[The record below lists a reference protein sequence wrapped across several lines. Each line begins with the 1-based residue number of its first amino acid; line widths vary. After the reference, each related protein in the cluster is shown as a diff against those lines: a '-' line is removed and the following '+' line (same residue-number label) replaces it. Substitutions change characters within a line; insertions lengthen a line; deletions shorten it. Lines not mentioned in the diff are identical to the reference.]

1 MFAQIDL
8 GASLLPDQAEVVRQK
23 GIGAK
28 MSVPTTLSTTWPA
41 PIILDI
47 RQICKSYQG
56 VSALENASLQVRKG
70 EIHAVLGGNG
80 AGKSTLIGILSG
92 VTQPDSGEFLLEGS
106 ALAPRNPRDAIK
118 SGITTIY
125 QELSLVPALS
135 TLENIFLGRELIIE
149 RAGMKVLLDR
159 KKMKNEVIELA
170 QIFGISK
177 DELDI
182 PISEFGA
189 LKKKVIEIVKALTF
203 DARILILDEPTS
215 GLEVDERLHLFDHM
229 RNLRSRGVG
238 LIWVTHHLDEL
249 HGLAD
254 VATIFRDGRTLES
267 INLENSTVGEITNLM
282 FGIQS
287 KEAGLRTENDRLQK
301 DDKSNRSEV
310 LSLHAVSRAGVLR
323 DISFSL
329 HAGEVIGISG
339 LAGAGRTEL
348 ARVILGLDTRT
359 SGQIFFKGKEVNFKS
374 SAFAYK
380 AGIAML
386 PEDRKQLG
394 IISGLSVAENIS
406 ISNLSSVSRFGFII
420 SRKKER
426 ELATKYKEILSIR
439 TPSVNQKINNLSGGS
454 QQKAIVARCLNSNPS
469 VLIID
474 EPTQGVDVA
483 AKTEVHEL
491 IRDFTSKGG
500 AAIVIASEIQELIEL
515 SHEILVLRNGSI
527 VGRIES
533 VQDSIEKSR
542 VVEIKAEVLAL
553 SAGKRLKNEI

>member
-1 MFAQIDL
+1 MSALIDRL
-8 GASLLPDQAEVVRQK
+8 PTELASIA
-23 GIGAK
+23 
-28 MSVPTTLSTTWPA
+28 
-41 PIILDI
+41 LDI
-47 RQICKSYQG
+47 RQISKSYQG
-56 VSALENASLQVRKG
+56 VAALENASLQVRRG
-70 EIHAVLGGNG
+70 EIHAFLGGNG

-92 VTQPDSGEFLLEGS
+92 VIRPDSGDFSLDGS
-106 ALAPRNPRDAIK
+106 PFAPRNPRDSIN

-125 QELSLVPALS
+125 QELSLVPAL
-135 TLENIFLGRELIIE
+135 TTIENIFLGRERMKE
-149 RAGMKVLLDR
+149 RLGTAVLLDR
-159 KKMKNEVIELA
+159 KKMKKEVIELA
-170 QIFGISK
+170 KLFGISK

-182 PISEFGA
+182 PITEFGA
-189 LKKKVIEIVKALTF
+189 LKKKAIEIVKALTF
-203 DARILILDEPTS
+203 DTRILILDEPTS
-215 GLEVDERLHLFDHM
+215 GLEEEERVHLFDHM
-229 RNLRSRGVG
+229 RKLRSRGVG

-267 INLENSTVGEITNLM
+267 LNLENSTVEEITNLM
-282 FGIQS
+282 FGIDS
-287 KEAGLRTENDRLQK
+287 NNSSLKTRNNHSQK
-301 DDKSNRSEV
+301 DKKSSGYEV
-310 LSLHAVSRAGVLR
+310 LTLNRVSRTGVLR

-348 ARVILGLDTRT
+348 ARVIMGLDNRT
-359 SGQIFFKGKEVNFKS
+359 AGQIFLKGKEVKFNS
-374 SAFAYK
+374 SASAYK

-406 ISNLSSVSRFGFII
+406 ISNLPSVSKFRFII

-426 ELATKYKEILSIR
+426 KLATKYKEILSIK

-454 QQKAIVARCLNSNPS
+454 QQKAIVARCLNTNPS

-483 AKTEVHEL
+483 AKIEVHGL
-491 IRDFTSKGG
+491 IRDFISKGG
-500 AAIVIASEIQELIEL
+500 AAIVIASEIQELLEL
-515 SHEILVLRNGSI
+515 SHKILILRNGFI
-527 VGRIES
+527 VGRIENNADFT
-533 VQDSIEKSR
+533 QKSQA
-542 VVEIKAEVLAL
+542 VEIKTEILAL

>member
-1 MFAQIDL
+1 MHLKAS
-8 GASLLPDQAEVVRQK
+8 SLLVQAEVVRWK
-23 GIGAK
+23 GIGANV
-28 MSVPTTLSTTWPA
+28 SSHSALSTAGSA
-41 PIILDI
+41 PIVLDI
-47 RQICKSYQG
+47 RQISKSYQG
-56 VSALENASLQVRKG
+56 VTALENATLQVRKG

-92 VTQPDSGEFLLEGS
+92 VTQPDSGEFLLDGS

-125 QELSLVPALS
+125 QELSLVPALT
-135 TLENIFLGRELIIE
+135 TLENIFLGRELMIE

-159 KKMKNEVIELA
+159 KKMKKDVIELA

-215 GLEVDERLHLFDHM
+215 GLEEEERLHLFDHM

-267 INLENSTVGEITNLM
+267 LNLENSTVGEITNLM
-282 FGIQS
+282 FGIHS
-287 KEAGLRTENDRLQK
+287 NEAGSTTKNKRSQK
-301 DDKSNRSEV
+301 NEKSNRSEV
-310 LSLHAVSRAGVLR
+310 LSLHEVSRAGVLR

-348 ARVILGLDTRT
+348 ANVIMGLDKRT
-359 SGQIFFKGKEVNFKS
+359 SGQIFLKGKEVNFKS
-374 SAFAYK
+374 SASAYK

-406 ISNLSSVSRFGFII
+406 VSNLSSVSRFGFII

-454 QQKAIVARCLNSNPS
+454 QQKAIVARCLNSNPT

-491 IRDFTSKGG
+491 IRDFISKGG
-500 AAIVIASEIQELIEL
+500 AAIVIASEIQELLEL

-527 VGRIES
+527 AGRIEN

-553 SAGKRLKNEI
+553 SAGNRFKNEV

>member
-1 MFAQIDL
+1 MHL
-8 GASLLPDQAEVVRQK
+8 GAFSLLVQAEVARWK
-23 GIGAK
+23 GIGANVN
-28 MSVPTTLSTTWPA
+28 SHSALPTAGSA
-41 PIILDI
+41 PILLDI
-47 RQICKSYQG
+47 RQISKSYQG
-56 VSALENASLQVRKG
+56 VTALENATLQVRKG

-92 VTQPDSGEFLLEGS
+92 VTQPDSGEFLLDGS

-125 QELSLVPALS
+125 QELSLVPALT
-135 TLENIFLGRELIIE
+135 TLENIFLGRELMIE

-159 KKMKNEVIELA
+159 KKMKKDVIELA

-215 GLEVDERLHLFDHM
+215 GLEEEERLHLFDHM

-267 INLENSTVGEITNLM
+267 LNLENSTVGEITNLM
-282 FGIQS
+282 FGIHS
-287 KEAGLRTENDRLQK
+287 NEAGSTTKNKRSQK
-301 DDKSNRSEV
+301 NEKSNRSEV
-310 LSLHAVSRAGVLR
+310 LSLHEVSRAGVLR

-348 ARVILGLDTRT
+348 ANVIMGLDNRT
-359 SGQIFFKGKEVNFKS
+359 SGQIFLKGKEVNFKS
-374 SAFAYK
+374 SASAYK

-394 IISGLSVAENIS
+394 IISDLSVAENIS

-454 QQKAIVARCLNSNPS
+454 QQKAIVARCLNSNPT

-491 IRDFTSKGG
+491 IRDFISKGG
-500 AAIVIASEIQELIEL
+500 AAIVIASEIQELLEL

-527 VGRIES
+527 AGRIEN
-533 VQDSIEKSR
+533 VQDSTEKSR
-542 VVEIKAEVLAL
+542 VLEIKAEVLAL
-553 SAGKRLKNEI
+553 SAGNRFKNEV

>member
-1 MFAQIDL
+1 MHL
-8 GASLLPDQAEVVRQK
+8 GAFSLLVQAEVARWK
-23 GIGAK
+23 GIGANVN
-28 MSVPTTLSTTWPA
+28 SHSALPTAGSA
-41 PIILDI
+41 PILLDI
-47 RQICKSYQG
+47 RQISKSYQG
-56 VSALENASLQVRKG
+56 VTALENATLQVRKG

-92 VTQPDSGEFLLEGS
+92 VTQPDSGEFLLDGS

-125 QELSLVPALS
+125 QELSLVPALT
-135 TLENIFLGRELIIE
+135 TLENIFLGRELMIE

-159 KKMKNEVIELA
+159 KKMKKDVIELA

-215 GLEVDERLHLFDHM
+215 GLEEEERLHLFDHM

-267 INLENSTVGEITNLM
+267 LNLENSTVGEITNLM
-282 FGIQS
+282 FGIHS
-287 KEAGLRTENDRLQK
+287 NEAGSTTKNKRSQK
-301 DDKSNRSEV
+301 NEKSNRSEV
-310 LSLHAVSRAGVLR
+310 LSLHEVSRAGVLR
-323 DISFSL
+323 DISFSV

-348 ARVILGLDTRT
+348 ANVIMGLDNRT
-359 SGQIFFKGKEVNFKS
+359 SGQIFLKGKEVNFKS
-374 SAFAYK
+374 SASAYK

-394 IISGLSVAENIS
+394 IISDLSVAENIS

-454 QQKAIVARCLNSNPS
+454 QQKAIVARCLNSNPT

-491 IRDFTSKGG
+491 IRDFISKGG
-500 AAIVIASEIQELIEL
+500 AAIVIASEIQELLEL

-527 VGRIES
+527 AGRIEN
-533 VQDSIEKSR
+533 VQDSTEKSR
-542 VVEIKAEVLAL
+542 VLEIKAEVLAL
-553 SAGKRLKNEI
+553 SAGNRFKNEV

>member
-1 MFAQIDL
+1 
-8 GASLLPDQAEVVRQK
+8 
-23 GIGAK
+23 
-28 MSVPTTLSTTWPA
+28 MSVSNALSTTRSA

-47 RQICKSYQG
+47 RQISKSYQG
-56 VSALENASLQVRKG
+56 VAALENASLQVRKG

-125 QELSLVPALS
+125 QELSLVPALT

-215 GLEVDERLHLFDHM
+215 GLEEEERFHLFDHM

-267 INLENSTVGEITNLM
+267 LNLQNSTVGEITNLM
-282 FGIQS
+282 FGIHS
-287 KEAGLRTENDRLQK
+287 NEESSTITNYRSQK
-301 DDKSNRSEV
+301 NEKSNRSEV

-323 DISFSL
+323 EISFSL
-329 HAGEVIGISG
+329 HAGQVIGISG

-348 ARVILGLDTRT
+348 ARVIMGLDNRT
-359 SGQIFFKGKEVNFKS
+359 SGQIFLKGKEVNFKS
-374 SAFAYK
+374 SSSAYK

-491 IRDFTSKGG
+491 IRDFISKGG
-500 AAIVIASEIQELIEL
+500 AAIVIASEIQELLEL

-527 VGRIES
+527 AGRIEN

-553 SAGKRLKNEI
+553 SAGKRFKNEI

>member
-1 MFAQIDL
+1 MHL
-8 GASLLPDQAEVVRQK
+8 GASSLLDQAEVVRWK
-23 GIGAK
+23 GIGANVR
-28 MSVPTTLSTTWPA
+28 SHSALSTAASA
-41 PIILDI
+41 PIVLDI
-47 RQICKSYQG
+47 RQISKSYQG
-56 VSALENASLQVRKG
+56 VTALENATLQVRKG

-92 VTQPDSGEFLLEGS
+92 VTQPDSGEFLLDGS

-125 QELSLVPALS
+125 QELSLVPALT
-135 TLENIFLGRELIIE
+135 TLENIFLGRELMIE
-149 RAGMKVLLDR
+149 RAGMKVVLDR
-159 KKMKNEVIELA
+159 KKMKKDVIELA

-215 GLEVDERLHLFDHM
+215 GLEEEERLHLFDHM

-267 INLENSTVGEITNLM
+267 LNLENSTVGEITNLM
-282 FGIQS
+282 FGIHS
-287 KEAGLRTENDRLQK
+287 NEAGSSTKNNRSQK
-301 DDKSNRSEV
+301 NEKSNRSEV
-310 LSLHAVSRAGVLR
+310 LSLHEVSRAGVLR

-348 ARVILGLDTRT
+348 ARVIMGLDKRT
-359 SGQIFFKGKEVNFKS
+359 SGQIFLKGKEVNFKS
-374 SAFAYK
+374 SASAYK

-491 IRDFTSKGG
+491 IRDFISKGG
-500 AAIVIASEIQELIEL
+500 AAIVIASEIQELLEL

-527 VGRIES
+527 AGRIEN
-533 VQDSIEKSR
+533 VQDSTEKSR
-542 VVEIKAEVLAL
+542 VVEIKSEVLAL
-553 SAGKRLKNEI
+553 SAGNRFKNEI

>member
-1 MFAQIDL
+1 MK
-8 GASLLPDQAEVVRQK
+8 R
-23 GIGAK
+23 IGAK
-28 MSVPTTLSTTWPA
+28 VSATTALSTTRSA
-41 PIILDI
+41 PIVLDV
-47 RQICKSYQG
+47 RQISKSYQG
-56 VSALENASLQVRKG
+56 VTALENATLQVRKG

-106 ALAPRNPRDAIK
+106 ALAPRNPKDAIK

-125 QELSLVPALS
+125 QELSLVPALT
-135 TLENIFLGRELIIE
+135 TLENIFLGRELMIE
-149 RAGMKVLLDR
+149 RSGMKVLLDR
-159 KKMKNEVIELA
+159 KKMKDEVIELA

-215 GLEVDERLHLFDHM
+215 GLEVEERLHLFDHM
-229 RNLRSRGVG
+229 RNLRSRDVG

-254 VATIFRDGRTLES
+254 VATIFRDGRTLKS
-267 INLENSTVGEITNLM
+267 LNLEDSTVGEITNLM

-287 KEAGLRTENDRLQK
+287 NEAGLRTKNDRLQK
-301 DDKSNRSEV
+301 DEKSNRPEV
-310 LSLHAVSRAGVLR
+310 LSLHSVSRTGVLR
-323 DISFSL
+323 DISFTL

-348 ARVILGLDTRT
+348 ARVIMGLDHRT
-359 SGQIFFKGKEVNFKS
+359 SGQIFLKGKEVDFKS
-374 SAFAYK
+374 SASAYK

-420 SRKKER
+420 SKKKER
-426 ELATKYKEILSIR
+426 ELANKYKERLSIR
-439 TPSVNQKINNLSGGS
+439 TASVNQKINNLSGGS

-500 AAIVIASEIQELIEL
+500 AAIVIASEIPELLEL

-527 VGRIES
+527 VGRIEN

-542 VVEIKAEVLAL
+542 AVEIKAEVLAL
-553 SAGKRLKNEI
+553 SAGQRIKNEI

>member
-1 MFAQIDL
+1 
-8 GASLLPDQAEVVRQK
+8 
-23 GIGAK
+23 
-28 MSVPTTLSTTWPA
+28 MSSHSALSTAGSA
-41 PIILDI
+41 PIVLDI
-47 RQICKSYQG
+47 RQISKSYQG
-56 VSALENASLQVRKG
+56 VTALEKATLQVRKG

-125 QELSLVPALS
+125 QELSLVPALT

-215 GLEVDERLHLFDHM
+215 GLEEEERLHLFDHM

-267 INLENSTVGEITNLM
+267 LNLENSTVGEITNLM

-287 KEAGLRTENDRLQK
+287 NEAGLRTKNDRLQK
-301 DDKSNRSEV
+301 DDKSNRPEV

-348 ARVILGLDTRT
+348 ARVIMGIDTRT
-359 SGQIFFKGKEVNFKS
+359 SGQIFLKGKEVNFKS

-454 QQKAIVARCLNSNPS
+454 QQKAIVARCLNSKPS

-500 AAIVIASEIQELIEL
+500 AAIVIASEIQELLEL

-527 VGRIES
+527 VGRIEN
-533 VQDSIEKSR
+533 VQNSIEKSR